1 MVYKP
6 DDIDHSR
13 RQQEARGRRK
23 PVRDLDEIEKEK
35 RFKRDILELLR
46 TISKRDEF
54 IRELKK
60 LIARYERQV
69 GAEQYDRALQAFDEY
84 WGKRP

>member
-1 MVYKP
+1 M
-6 DDIDHSR
+6 
-13 RQQEARGRRK
+13 
-23 PVRDLDEIEKEK
+23 RDLDEIEKEK

-54 IRELKK
+54 IREMKK
-60 LIARYERQV
+60 LIARYERRV